1 MLQSLNRIKWR
12 PELRLSWMI
21 VENIHK
27 DNSSDGSALKLI
39 ITSLKKMASILK
51 VNWNKF
57 RLSSFCIF
65 IHFPNKYLLSTYNM
79 PVSRVTALSKNIL
92 SNTENEL
99 SPYEAYFL
107 LRKHINKVISALKK
121 NKVDKGKRE

>member
-1 MLQSLNRIKWR
+1 
-12 PELRLSWMI
+12 
-21 VENIHK
+21 
-27 DNSSDGSALKLI
+27 
-39 ITSLKKMASILK
+39 
-51 VNWNKF
+51 
-57 RLSSFCIF
+57 
-65 IHFPNKYLLSTYNM
+65 M